1 MTAYIINNKKEVSKL
16 KQNLKGQVMLMAE
29 FNEELINEKFKN
41 INEKDSEQDERLS
54 KIENK
59 VIEMDKTFNVIFE
72 GINQSLKQLSILPQV
87 MSEATKATNE
97 MRISMGQMQIELQN
111 NTQEIKEVKADV
123 KEQIGNIKQDVKQID
138 NDSSFKI
145 TLWARQNIG
154 KILAGGTIVI
164 AVGGYI
170 LYKLFA

>member
-1 MTAYIINNKKEVSKL
+1 
-16 KQNLKGQVMLMAE
+16 
-29 FNEELINEKFKN
+29 
-41 INEKDSEQDERLS
+41 
-54 KIENK
+54 
-59 VIEMDKTFNVIFE
+59 MDKTFNVIFE